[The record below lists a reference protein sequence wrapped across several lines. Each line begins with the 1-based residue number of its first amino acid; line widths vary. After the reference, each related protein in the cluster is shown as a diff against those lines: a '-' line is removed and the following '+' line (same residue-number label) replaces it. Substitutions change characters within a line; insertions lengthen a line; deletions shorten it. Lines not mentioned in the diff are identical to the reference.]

1 MLLSDSIVMP
11 LFPIE
16 NVLIWIIPFLAFSSD
31 ALVKER
37 KQTQE
42 LRPSV
47 GLGWGQGD
55 SSVLCH
61 LYTVLSYVFP
71 GLPDTNWK

>member
-1 MLLSDSIVMP
+1 MLLSDSIVTT

-16 NVLIWIIPFLAFSSD
+16 NVLIWIIPFLPFSSD
-31 ALVKER
+31 AIVKER

-47 GLGWGQGD
+47 GLGWGRGGQLCAL
-55 SSVLCH
+55 SSLHGPFIC
-61 LYTVLSYVFP
+61 
-71 GLPDTNWK
+71 LPWLARY